1 MHDIFKR
8 EFVTPFV
15 TGLLMG
21 VGIAYGYRNLRL
33 LFSEPFNVIPAINNK
48 LVLVVRN
55 DLGMSKGKIA
65 AQCSHA
71 SVECYK
77 ASVEY
82 KPRMAKIWSVTGQKK
97 VVVAIGNGEKGLTEL
112 SKVAKSYKV
121 LSCIIH
127 DAGATE
133 VKSGTPTVIG
143 IGPDSADVIDKIT
156 GHLKLI

>member
-1 MHDIFKR
+1 MHDLFKQ
-8 EFVTPFV
+8 EFITPFLA
-15 TGLLMG
+15 GLLMG
-21 VGIAYGYRNLRL
+21 TGIAYGYRNFRFL
-33 LFSEPFNVIPAINNK
+33 LSGPSRTISLNNK

-77 ASVEY
+77 ASIKY
-82 KPRMAKIWSVTGQKK
+82 KPRIAKIWSVTGQKK
-97 VVVAIGNGEKGLTEL
+97 VVLAIGNGEKGLTEL

-133 VKSGTPTVIG
+133 IKSGTPTVIG
-143 IGPDSADVIDKIT
+143 IGPDSSDIIDKIT

>member
-1 MHDIFKR
+1 MHDLFKQ
-8 EFVTPFV
+8 EFITPFIV
-15 TGLLMG
+15 GLLTG
-21 VGIAYGYRNLRL
+21 TGIVYGYRNFRL
-33 LFSEPFNVIPAINNK
+33 LLSGPFSAIPFNNK

-77 ASVEY
+77 ASMKY
-82 KPRMAKIWSVTGQKK
+82 KPQMAKIWSLTGQKK
-97 VVVAIGNGEKGLTEL
+97 VVLAIGNGEKGLTEL

-121 LSCIIH
+121 LSCIIK

-133 VKSGTPTVIG
+133 IKSGTPTVIG

>member
-1 MHDIFKR
+1 MHDLFKQ
-8 EFVTPFV
+8 EFITPFV
-15 TGLLMG
+15 AGLLIG
-21 VGIAYGYRNLRL
+21 SGIAYGYRNFRL
-33 LFSEPFNVIPAINNK
+33 LFSGPFGAIPINNK

-77 ASVEY
+77 ASVEH
-82 KPRMAKIWSVTGQKK
+82 KPQIAKIWSVTGQKK
-97 VVVAIGNGEKGLTEL
+97 VVVAINNGEKGLAEL

-127 DAGATE
+127 DAGATQ